1 MTGRSPQ
8 QLTPPGGWRMA
19 PRVRIPP
26 LHNQGTGIAQ
36 RLLIRAVE
44 RFGRLDAGNLWRM
57 MLHNARLLRGFLVFA
72 PRLMPYGELPRRDT
86 ELVIL
91 RVAWNCRARY
101 EWGQHVDIGLRAGL
115 SPAEVA
121 RVPHGPAAP
130 GWDSRQA
137 ALLAAADEFHQ
148 ERMVTEPT
156 WQQLEQLFD
165 KRLLLELLMLIGF
178 YEGLAGF
185 LNSTGVPLDAALEQ
199 RLAGLSS

>member
-1 MTGRSPQ
+1 MSSESLQ
-8 QLTPPGGWRMA
+8 QLIPQGGWRTTETA
-19 PRVRIPP
+19 RIPP
-26 LHNQGTGIAQ
+26 LHGENAGVAQ
-36 RLLIRAVE
+36 RLLFLGVE
-44 RFGRLDAGNLWRM
+44 RFGRLNAGNLWRM
-57 MLHNARLLRGFLVFA
+57 MMHNARLLRGFLIFA
-72 PRLMPYGELPRRDT
+72 QRLMPYGELPRRDT
-86 ELVIL
+86 ELVVL

-115 SPAEVA
+115 TPAEIV
-121 RVPHGPAAP
+121 RVTQGPAAP

-137 ALLAAADEFHQ
+137 ILLAAVDEFHH

-156 WQQLEQLFD
+156 WQLLAQQLD

-199 RLAGLSS
+199 QLTGTSA